1 MHTHVN
7 YQLIMRVA
15 CNQTSLFS
23 VTGTTRI
30 RLSELSA
37 EQWEQVVSETKR
49 TREDIDA
56 ALDAMLRRQELPGGR
71 VPVQTTERLFR
82 ESVPLLR
89 QVLEGAT
96 DDAGTVAT
104 NRLDRILLA
113 IEGFN
118 FASLPYDDLFLVWN
132 YVGTSEGRMEL
143 HESLRCVYSVLG
155 QVCICACARASSC
168 SERGPYSTNIRSL
181 LPATTHVPALTP
193 APPQLALCR
202 SRTPKSGAC
211 QHPHKNGTKSHS
223 HSTVS
228 STPPQSAASRPSNP
242 PHPLLLMA
250 GARAARQLRVCQAQG
265 LMQEQEARRSG
276 CAARGGGL
284 P

>member
-1 MHTHVN
+1 MM
-7 YQLIMRVA
+7 QVA

-132 YVGTSEGRMEL
+132 YVGTSEGRMEI

-155 QVCICACARASSC
+155 QVCICVCAQASSC

-181 LPATTHVPALTP
+181 LPATTTFLPLPPHLRNSHCADHAHPSTAHANTRTKT
-193 APPQLALCR
+193 AP
-202 SRTPKSGAC
+202 SRTCTASYPQPPLKAPR
-211 QHPHKNGTKSHS
+211 QDPQTRR
-223 HSTVS
+223 
-228 STPPQSAASRPSNP
+228 TPS
-242 PHPLLLMA
+242 
-250 GARAARQLRVCQAQG
+250 C
-265 LMQEQEARRSG
+265 
-276 CAARGGGL
+276 
-284 P
+284 